1 MRKMKKGVSLVTVL
15 LFMMVA
21 TIAATAT
28 YKWVSSIG
36 SSSAARLQVSE
47 ARQAALSGI
56 EAARS
61 WMTFNGNDL
70 GAVIKQYFE
79 NGKQPILLN
88 SILPKI
94 RSGKV
99 RDSVWLMGV
108 NVENTSKY
116 RVKIVSLGTTREN
129 VKYSEVA
136 IFNVNGLYQVEIPTE
151 ERSVNYKDAFHGGLA
166 TADLVE
172 VTSAFIKQTP
182 AVTSTGGQALNT
194 VHSSEYL
201 VLDGSFYVQNRGDV
215 RDLYVTGDLSFG
227 NNLNVSGNM
236 YVGSKIYGTS
246 VNSRMSVSGSSYLN
260 GGMKVNNRSS
270 YALGIPGVAGSVTG
284 GKFDFYGNVTS
295 NGDIDHFTGN
305 TGVSYIKMHEN
316 LVLNGKLVF
325 PTTTTSKRDSIRV
338 MHNAFIRDNSTNS
351 GNVGFDFMP
360 KTFFGTSTDDK
371 LYLAQF
377 GNYSDGNV
385 CGGVFKCAK
394 SSNDKI
400 YIAYKGNLITTP
412 LPEEY
417 ADWNADSLVVYRNMI
432 SADRYPDCGFSKDRI
447 QFNTGILSSSLLHS
461 ASARFGCSEDIWK
474 NDIDFPVAALNSCYN
489 TANNNDQLLDKTWL
503 VVKWDHAPK
512 WNSTEEKLTGNFIFI
527 IDASSTPLA
536 KLELPETESDTK
548 VMLYLPSGWKNETS
562 SYALTTNPNKANAVY
577 NYFIY
582 SVDNIG
588 RFNTRSGTP
597 LRGSVYM
604 QGCAQLNTLPAKD
617 TLVVSFSE
625 TLLRGLVKSSII
637 CEYDGTNICSGFSG
651 SSSEFEGVDQFQTVD
666 PYHITTSPQLI
677 VEIESQYRNSEP
689 LPQSAQAYDTIAP
702 SEIVLPRVVYL
713 PRDAKGHLYDYY
725 NVIGLNGA
733 RSEKVASKMHCPS
746 AIPTGNSKLTSG
758 GNLAEG
764 KYLCSYGGDKD
775 ANIPVYVV
783 VEGSLSE
790 NAEVH
795 FHPDDENREINAG
808 GSADVRLVTTASN
821 SQMSLDIMVPNHP
834 QNGWSVEPIHP
845 NLNIKNVDNGWKIYT
860 LTTTPTGDDIPVFR
874 VSATENAVLGGVD
887 LHLKV
892 CDKCIIRSPTQAFVH
907 ITNRVL
913 VEREEINCGDL
924 SEGERGDFKQA
935 YGFECSDLHSIPDC
949 APFSED
955 SLAWVSARGLGCFPI
970 EKNNKWNCY
979 TGGNSVYLDSITSG
993 TSLCMAYI
1001 PPKSV
1006 ELKSYGNI
1014 YKLPAEHKRKRDT
1027 LVVKIE
1033 GVNKGSVKVD
1043 YKRLLNTGL
1052 STNSMTCSDD
1062 VCKYAL
1068 FAGDTVSFSKEGGS
1082 SRLYWTCN
1090 GKSCAGFKPDEQ
1102 ISAQN
1107 PEFTLVG
1114 GRDSITAWFGQK
1126 DAHCFYTNFEDF
1138 KKNGWCTENDI
1149 ANEVHC
1155 IDKCKSGTNCS
1166 VSQENYGGAVRN
1178 SDWLMVYSN
1187 DGNSYKMPQ
1196 IGSGRMKH
1204 PEGFGRRVILKE
1216 QTGNPTVLLS
1226 RVLAGSNGMM
1236 TAMVNIPSA
1245 GAEIITRIEELLD
1258 NPLLSW
1264 LKNLFG
1270 IKELLINDGLII
1282 RSNANASEYF
1292 TLNIIAHEP
1301 VVYARLCYVQ
1311 GQKNS
1316 LGNCHDIPFKTGFND
1331 NWAETANRLTR
1342 LTLNVDVDGSKIKV
1356 ILSKNY
1362 LQGTVESGLAS
1373 VEFDLD
1379 SPTLKSKFKNKTLN
1393 DDAHQYVGVKIDV
1406 PYVIKYNGIFIDID
1420 YTFKSFEVFDIGWRS
1435 YDYDENCW
1443 DTPKVSCSFKPRYT
1457 GGMVPDSTDV
1467 TPWVGMSSWFEGKHC
1482 KVTYYYNGC
1491 DLDEDHYAFHFRI
1504 LRNQVYSGN
1513 EIACRLRRPHGLGLY
1528 NFSGRKLET
1537 YGLGRLNSDKYWFED
1552 EGYHGYPVTTSKASG
1567 FVNEASVVV
1576 SCIRDAENN
1585 NSHIYDA
1592 SCGDFIVGEY
1602 KQCDESYPEM
1612 LSFPKNCYATD
1623 GSCFVELDTIFNV
1636 REATLSFALDAPT
1649 ASLINAYLVDVD
1661 SNLSTLD
1668 VEKIGDTEYQINV
1681 ESVSDAPG
1689 FNPQNL
1695 RGILFKNVTNHF
1707 TVNRVWSHC
1716 RHAFNVECKGS
1727 NYNFSTKT
1735 WTVSASV
1742 VHPERAETCEIVL
1755 LEDGNEVHGADVPD
1769 PQACGE
1775 DFMQTFEQDGIYG
1788 QFTSRSY
1795 AFKVVAKD
1803 VQGNVMD
1810 ECQTVPT
1817 VIDPIEISCWLTAD
1831 TVEQGFGVPM
1841 FEFDISNCPPEGC
1854 PYTITYP
1861 ADFDVDQEV
1870 GVYIPGDHYQN
1881 CPPNPKG
1888 SGRSCSAINSE
1899 QEKLV
1904 AKNAYEYKLDVMGH
1918 SCPFGSNEFY
1928 VAPEPEKGTC
1938 NDHKIEDG
1946 YFVAHIGFAQDGYW
1960 KGSIAGSARIVYTD
1974 MIGNVIDV
1982 ENQHIGTNA
1991 LHKDS
1996 TQVFGS
2002 ENLKAEDAELRYKL
2016 PESMFKCSKGVC
2028 TYLVTLLLYG
2038 GDYCS
2043 EQWKVRAM
2051 SNLNSNCPSIDNQD
2065 PTTDVS
2071 FRPIMSGCED
2081 DTVCVWSVWKNGT
2094 RIGGGS
2100 GYNGTSTLTFSD
2112 YGSVGTKTYR
2122 FKVSANDEYTTAL
2135 DSCDFN
2141 VTYTNDGLSV
2151 ENCGFTNTT
2160 EWGGIAKYTFR
2171 TNCAGCSY
2179 DLRSPTG
2186 VGYSGT
2192 TNSLENDATNVE
2204 FTVSKAETFDLTV
2217 NGKKIDECSDK
2228 IPVMGTI
2235 PASCDIGNNVTKLYS
2250 DQKAMF
2256 TATFGTCSDGSCKW
2270 PWVLKKN
2277 NGEIY
2282 SGEVQ
2287 SNGTIQK
2294 EITGGGTYALF
2305 LNGSDAAACTIE
2317 ITDEGMAPTG
2327 IGNCKFEQ
2335 DEYAF
2340 GATGIKFMASGIYA
2354 NNETWTI
2361 KKVGSNVTIGSG
2373 KFDAV
2378 YQEQSLNYMFSNF
2391 TANSQNAGS
2400 YELKLSPSDNSC
2412 IAELKVNVPTKM
2424 LTCEKRGT
2432 KIYVVASGCDYGCSA
2447 KYQRIGSSNQHPFTI
2462 RDSYEFSINS
2472 SNNYKVFF
2480 EDGPNDAV
2488 SCNVPPRSM
2497 TCLQNG
2503 KNLSVKATGCD
2514 YECDAYYQENN
2525 SSNTSKPFKIKV
2537 DKNLSVSNNKRYQVY
2552 FAGESDN
2559 LVPCENNGPS
2569 YSLTCTRKREWSRSE
2584 GWTYYLSL
2592 TATGCDYGC
2601 TYVVKGEAED
2611 SPSNSINNQSVVFRG
2626 FSIGSG
2632 GNKRSYIVDGSTQY
2646 SVSLNGGSAYPCT
2659 NGY

>member
-28 YKWVSSIG
+28 YKWVSSVG
-36 SSSAARLQVSE
+36 SSSTARLQVNE

-88 SILPKI
+88 SVLPKMK
-94 RSGKV
+94 SSKM

-108 NVENTSKY
+108 NVENTSRYKI
-116 RVKIVSLGTTREN
+116 KIVSLGTTREN

-166 TADLVE
+166 TADVIE
-172 VTSAFIKQTP
+172 VTSAFIKQSP
-182 AVTSTGGQALNT
+182 AVAGAGGQALNSI
-194 VHSSEYL
+194 HASEYL
-201 VLDGSFYVQNRGDV
+201 VLDGNFYVPNRGDV
-215 RDLYVTGDLSFG
+215 KDLYVTGDLSFG

-236 YVGSKIYGTS
+236 YVGGKVYGTS
-246 VNSRMSVSGSSYLN
+246 TSNRMSVSGSSYLN
-260 GGMKVNNRSS
+260 GGMKVNNRSP
-270 YALGIPGVAGSVTG
+270 YAQTISESSGSPTG
-284 GKFDFYGNVTS
+284 GQFDFYGNVTS

-305 TGVSYIKMHEN
+305 TSVSYIKMHEN

-325 PTTTTSKRDSIRV
+325 PASTSTKTDSIRV

-351 GNVGFDFMP
+351 GNVGFDFMR
-360 KTFFGTSTDDK
+360 KTLFGTSPDDK

-385 CGGVFKCAK
+385 CGGIFKCAK

-400 YIAYKGNLITTP
+400 YVAYNGNLITTP

-417 ADWNADSLVVYRNMI
+417 ADWNADSLIAYRNMI
-432 SADRYPDCGFSKDRI
+432 STEKYPDCGFSKDRI
-447 QFNTGILSSSLLHS
+447 QFNTGILSSSVLHS

-474 NDIDFPVAALNSCYN
+474 NDIEFPVAALNSCYN
-489 TANNNDQLLDKTWL
+489 TANNEDQLHDKTWL

-562 SYALTTNPNKANAVY
+562 SYALTTSPNKANAVY

-625 TLLRGLVKSSII
+625 SLLRGLVKSSVI
-637 CEYDGTNICSGFSG
+637 CEYDGTNICSGFAG
-651 SSSEFEGVDQFQTVD
+651 SVTGFAGLDQFQTVD
-666 PYHITTSPQLI
+666 PYHISTSPQLI
-677 VEIESQYRNSEP
+677 VEIESQYRNKEP
-689 LPQSAQAYDTIAP
+689 LPQSAHAFGTIAP
-702 SEIVLPRVVYL
+702 SQVVLPRVIYL

-733 RSEKVASKMHCPS
+733 KSEKVASKMQCPS
-746 AIPTGNSKLTSG
+746 VIPTGNSKLTSG
-758 GNLAEG
+758 GDLTEG
-764 KYLCSYGGDKD
+764 KYLCSYGDDKGV
-775 ANIPVYVV
+775 NIPVYVV
-783 VEGSLSE
+783 VEGNLAE
-790 NAEVH
+790 NAKVS

-808 GSADVRLVTTASN
+808 GSADVRLVTTASGV
-821 SQMSLDIMVPNHP
+821 QMSLDIMVPDHP
-834 QNGWSVEPIHP
+834 PSGWNVEPIHP
-845 NLNIKNVDNGWKIYT
+845 NLTFKEVDNDWKIYT
-860 LTTTPTGDDIPVFR
+860 LTMTPSGDDVRIFR
-874 VSATENAVLGGVD
+874 VSATENAELGGVD

-892 CDKCIIRSPTQAFVH
+892 CDKCIIGSPTHAYVH
-907 ITNRVL
+907 ITNRVH
-913 VEREEINCGDL
+913 VERKDVNCGDL
-924 SEGERGDFKQA
+924 SEGELGDFKQA
-935 YGFECSDLHSIPDC
+935 YGFECSELRNMPDC
-949 APFSED
+949 APFPED
-955 SLAWVSARGLGCFPI
+955 TLAWVSAHGLGCFPI

-993 TSLCMAYI
+993 SSLCMAYI

-1006 ELKSYGNI
+1006 ELRAHGTV

-1107 PEFTLVG
+1107 PVFTLVG

-1166 VSQENYGGAVRN
+1166 VSQENYGGSVRN

-1196 IGSGRMKH
+1196 IGSGRMKY

-1264 LKNLFG
+1264 LKNVFG

-1362 LQGTVESGLAS
+1362 LQGSVESGLAS

-1406 PYVIKYNGIFIDID
+1406 PYVIKYKYNGLFIDID
-1420 YTFKSFEVFDIGWRS
+1420 IDHTFKSFEVFDIGWRS

-1861 ADFDVDQEV
+1861 ADFDADPET

-1888 SGRSCSAINSE
+1888 SGRSCSAINTE

-1938 NDHKIEDG
+1938 NDHKIENG
-1946 YFVAHIGFAQDGYW
+1946 YFVAHIGFAQEGYW

-1982 ENQHIGTNA
+1982 DNQHIGTNA

-1996 TQVFGS
+1996 NQVFGP
-2002 ENLKAEDAELRYKL
+2002 ENLKTEDAELRYKL

-2028 TYLVTLLLYG
+2028 SYLVTLLLYG

-2043 EQWKVRAM
+2043 EKWKVRAM

-2065 PTTDVS
+2065 PFSEIS

-2081 DTVCVWSVWKNGT
+2081 SACVWTISRNGAEWQ
-2094 RIGGGS
+2094 GS
-2100 GYNGTSTLTFSD
+2100 GYDGTTALSFMD
-2112 YGSVGTKTYR
+2112 AGSAGTKTYQ
-2122 FKVSANDEYTTAL
+2122 FKVSANDNYTSAL

-2141 VTYTNDGLSV
+2141 VTYTNEALSV
-2151 ENCGFTNTT
+2151 ENCGFMDNAD
-2160 EWGGIAKYTFR
+2160 WGGDVEYTFR
-2171 TNCAGCSY
+2171 TNCANCDYEIRAASGA
-2179 DLRSPTG
+2179 
-2186 VGYSGT
+2186 GYSGKT
-2192 TNSLENDATNVE
+2192 SAVENDANDVN
-2204 FTVSKAETFDLTV
+2204 FKVSKSEVFELTV
-2217 NGKKIDECSDK
+2217 NGVKINECSRTPSFNAEEAHCNIDGGK
-2228 IPVMGTI
+2228 TE
-2235 PASCDIGNNVTKLYS
+2235 LYS
-2250 DQKAMF
+2250 DE
-2256 TATFGTCSDGSCKW
+2256 TATFKATFDACSDGSCTW
-2270 PWVLKKN
+2270 PWSLKKN
-2277 NGEIY
+2277 GEPIG
-2282 SGEVQ
+2282 SGNVKSTESVEA
-2287 SNGTIQK
+2287 
-2294 EITGGGTYALF
+2294 EITGGGTYALY
-2305 LNGSDAAACTIE
+2305 LNGSDDAACTVE
-2317 ITDEGMAPTG
+2317 VTD
-2327 IGNCKFEQ
+2327 N
-2335 DEYAF
+2335 
-2340 GATGIKFMASGIYA
+2340 GATPSGVSGCHFEKTEYKYNESGSSIKFIAEGVYA
-2354 NNETWTI
+2354 HDEPWTI
-2361 KKVGSNVTIGSG
+2361 KKGNTVFASGSG
-2373 KFDAV
+2373 
-2378 YQEQSLNYMFSNF
+2378 LNKLNETFSTYGQNNF
-2391 TANSQNAGS
+2391 KVNKSTAGMYEFKLNNSG
-2400 YELKLSPSDNSC
+2400 KSC
-2412 IAELKVNVPTKM
+2412 PAELKVKQPT
-2424 LTCEKRGT
+2424 
-2432 KIYVVASGCDYGCSA
+2432 
-2447 KYQRIGSSNQHPFTI
+2447 
-2462 RDSYEFSINS
+2462 
-2472 SNNYKVFF
+2472 
-2480 EDGPNDAV
+2480 V
-2488 SCNVPPRSM
+2488 SCNLYWEWSYRVDISASN
-2497 TCLQNG
+2497 CENG
-2503 KNLSVKATGCD
+2503 CEYKLYRAKNRPNNYDNANEYKETVESGTI
-2514 YECDAYYQENN
+2514 YN
-2525 SSNTSKPFKIKV
+2525 SSKTV
-2537 DKNLSVSNNKRYQVY
+2537 KNVGDYWFRVVVL
-2552 FAGESDN
+2552 
-2559 LVPCENNGPS
+2559 ENGNEIAVG
-2569 YSLTCTRKREWSRSE
+2569 TCK
-2584 GWTYYLSL
+2584 
-2592 TATGCDYGC
+2592 
-2601 TYVVKGEAED
+2601 
-2611 SPSNSINNQSVVFRG
+2611 
-2626 FSIGSG
+2626 
-2632 GNKRSYIVDGSTQY
+2632 
-2646 SVSLNGGSAYPCT
+2646 
-2659 NGY
+2659 